1 MAGNDA
7 VSSSQPSGDQME
19 FWDPQELPTT
29 NNPPRHKSVPKGKS
43 SASEIFSKPTENKQE
58 NSARDDADPTRFGDW
73 EKNGR
78 CVDF

>member
-1 MAGNDA
+1 MTHFADTPD
-7 VSSSQPSGDQME
+7 QPSATD

-29 NNPPRHKSVPKGKS
+29 NNPPAHNRPTKDKETAFETKQQSTGNKK
-43 SASEIFSKPTENKQE
+43 EIGGREGPE
-58 NSARDDADPTRFGDW
+58 PTRFGDW